1 LAAANNGIRQ
11 NLYFAMN
18 NMKNR
23 LPNRSQTMKKFL
35 TIRWIMLGM
44 ALFAIVSLTVMNVY
58 SLYALH
64 ESTISS
70 ASDRQKTQLADF
82 TYTTRNRFRAP
93 VEGIWRLNMEQLH
106 DEIARNAPLNPA
118 LGEVLARAMEDS
130 LFDKVYFAGAD
141 FQDCGQSGAIK
152 IFDTGTRQ
160 FVNESLPPQSA
171 CDGISLTR
179 TRMNVL
185 INDYRWN
192 TKVVFDTHR
201 TMNVALIN
209 PRGASIVG
217 YLSFS
222 INRDY
227 LVNEYLAGKLM
238 DVFGTRDESGMT
250 VWLHDWLLNEVLA
263 TNDPDTPYDRRG
275 VEYIQR
281 FPDLLDNWNIKV
293 VFDENPAVLAS
304 AGNLQRNL
312 IVMGA
317 VLVLLLGSLTIMFII
332 AQRERSLMERQAG
345 FLANVTHELKTP
357 LAVMQAAGENLADG
371 RVTRPERLKVYGEHI
386 YTESMRLRRMIEKL
400 LDVAKSDAGQQR
412 IHPERVN
419 LGELVASYL
428 QEHQTLIAQAGFE
441 PVIDLQSPLPDVMA
455 DRENFQ
461 TILGNLVENAMK
473 YSGEEKYLAVRL
485 RSNRSAVILEV
496 EDHGHGIPTAARKH
510 IFDKFYRAEDT
521 LTARTKGH
529 GLGLSIVKNLVE
541 LNGGTIT
548 VESTYRK
555 GSVFSVTFP
564 IYQASAASEPRTVNS
579 NAKIEYAS

>member
-1 LAAANNGIRQ
+1 
-11 NLYFAMN
+11 
-18 NMKNR
+18 MKNSNKR

-44 ALFAIVSLTVMNVY
+44 ALFAIISLTVMNVY

-70 ASDRQKTQLADF
+70 ASDRQKNQLADF

-106 DEIARNAPLNPA
+106 DEISGNEPLNPA
-118 LGEVLARAMEDS
+118 LGEVLAKALEDP
-130 LFDKVYFAGAD
+130 LFDSVYFANAD
-141 FQDCGQSGAIK
+141 YQDCQQDGAIL
-152 IFDTGTRQ
+152 IFDGSTRQ
-160 FVNESLPPQSA
+160 FKPVEQLPQSA

-201 TMNVALIN
+201 TMNVAMIN
-209 PRGASIVG
+209 PRGTAIVG
-217 YLSFS
+217 YLSFA
-222 INRDY
+222 INSNY

-238 DVFGTRDESGMT
+238 DVFGTRDESGMS

-275 VEYIQR
+275 IEYIQR
-281 FPDLLDNWNIKV
+281 FPDLLDNWNLKV
-293 VFDENPAVLAS
+293 VFDESPAVLAS

-371 RVTRPERLKVYGEHI
+371 RVTKPERLKVYGEHI

-400 LDVAKSDAGQQR
+400 LDVAKSDAGQQT
-412 IHPERVN
+412 IQPERVN
-419 LGELVASYL
+419 LVDLVNSYL
-428 QEHQTLIAQAGFE
+428 QEHQTLISQSGFE
-441 PVIDLQSPLPDVMA
+441 PVTELQTPLPDVMV

-473 YSGEEKYLAVRL
+473 YSGDEKYLAVRL
-485 RSNRSAVILEV
+485 RSNRTSVILDV
-496 EDHGHGIPTAARKH
+496 EDHGHGIPPAARKH
-510 IFDKFYRAEDT
+510 IFDKFYRAEDA

-541 LNGGTIT
+541 LNGATIS
-548 VESTYRK
+548 VESAYRK

-564 IYQASAASEPRTVNS
+564 IYEAKAASEPRIANS